1 MPKQKGLSVEQLNA
15 IDALVT
21 GATDIEAAE
30 KAGVSRQTIWEWKR
44 NPLFIATLNQRRQEI
59 WEPQIER
66 LRGLVSKA
74 ITVLEQTLESDD
86 ERLRLQAATQILKA
100 VGLQGANLIPQGET
114 DPEVIEN
121 ERRRDEAFK
130 KSLVA
135 ESLGW

>member
-1 MPKQKGLSVEQLNA
+1 MPKQSGLSVEQLNA

-30 KAGVSRQTIWEWKR
+30 RVGVSRQTIWEWKR
-44 NPLFIATLNQRRQEI
+44 NPLFLATLNQRRQEL

-86 ERLRLQAATQILKA
+86 EKLRLQAAVQVLKS
-100 VGLQGANLIPQGET
+100 VGLQGVNLAPQGET
-114 DPEVIEN
+114 DPEIIES
-121 ERRRDEAFK
+121 ERRFK
-130 KSLVA
+130 
-135 ESLGW
+135 ETLGKIW